1 MDKEELE
8 DIITRTVE
16 YYFEGLTFK
25 EAINKA
31 LEEGWKY
38 ENNLCIQ
45 RKMEWR
51 IQRKKDLIVMKA

>member
-38 ENNLCIQ
+38 GNNLCIQ

-51 IQRKKDLIVMKA
+51 I

>member
-8 DIITRTVE
+8 DIMTRTVE

-31 LEEGWKY
+31 LEEG
-38 ENNLCIQ
+38 
-45 RKMEWR
+45 
-51 IQRKKDLIVMKA
+51 